1 MEENSNK
8 DNKDNEEYN
17 ELKIELKNTLLI
29 LKKYE
34 EQNLKLSDGEKKLKN
49 LLVKKEKE
57 FLEMENKLKEEI
69 KLLNKKIL
77 SLEEKNKKISNSGNI
92 SLHNHSNSNFFK
104 NPSSLTSYRDDK
116 NANIHSIKNSSQSNR
131 KNSSSSF
138 SASSSIDKIEK
149 YLKNKIS
156 NKNISKSKKNNIKY

>member
-57 FLEMENKLKEEI
+57 YLENENKLKEEI
-69 KLLNKKIL
+69 KLLNKKYYHL
-77 SLEEKNKKISNSGNI
+77 KKKI
-92 SLHNHSNSNFFK
+92 
-104 NPSSLTSYRDDK
+104 
-116 NANIHSIKNSSQSNR
+116 
-131 KNSSSSF
+131 
-138 SASSSIDKIEK
+138 
-149 YLKNKIS
+149 
-156 NKNISKSKKNNIKY
+156 KKFQIQEI